1 MTHGS
6 LFSGIGGFD
15 LASEWMGW
23 ENKFHCEL
31 NEFGQKVLH
40 YYWPESELFTDIKK
54 ADFTKYENKIDVLS
68 GGFPCQPFSLA
79 GSRKGSEDDRHLW
92 PEMLRAI
99 KEIKPNWVV
108 GENVHGIINWNE
120 GMVFQQV
127 QSDLEN
133 NGYEVKTILLP
144 AASVNAPHKRNR
156 VYFIANSN
164 NQRRCSEFGC
174 IQKENGEVSKWN
186 NDAKLSNASNEYASN
201 TECKGLEGQ
210 CRERQGCTEYRS
222 NKRLFFRS
230 ENKFDVSSN
239 TNGIGLRRE
248 SNWIGESGF
257 FGQENKEN
265 NWKNFP
271 TISPICS
278 GDDGISSRLDFITFP
293 KWRKESLKGY
303 GNAVVPQVIYQIFKT
318 IQEYERIRN
327 TKENS

>member
-23 ENKFHCEL
+23 ENKFHCEW
-31 NEFGQKVLH
+31 NEFGQKILH
-40 YYWPESELFTDIKK
+40 YYWPQAELFTDIKK

-79 GSRKGSEDDRHLW
+79 GSRRGSEDDRHLW

-120 GMVFQQV
+120 GMVFEEV

-164 NQRRCSEFGC
+164 NKRRCSEFEHVS
-174 IQKENGEVSKWN
+174 KKDGEISKWN
-186 NDAKLSNASNEYASN
+186 NNAEFSDS
-201 TECKGLEGQ
+201 
-210 CRERQGCTEYRS
+210 
-222 NKRLFFRS
+222 
-230 ENKFDVSSN
+230 NKFDVH
-239 TNGIGLRRE
+239 TR
-248 SNWIGESGF
+248 F
-257 FGQENKEN
+257 FGEENKEN
-265 NWKNFP
+265 NWENFP
-271 TISPICS
+271 TISPICD
-278 GDDGISSRLDFITFP
+278 GDDGISDRLDSITFP
-293 KWRKESLKGY
+293 KWRKETIKAA

-318 IQEYERIRN
+318 IQEYEGIRN
-327 TKENS
+327 TEENS